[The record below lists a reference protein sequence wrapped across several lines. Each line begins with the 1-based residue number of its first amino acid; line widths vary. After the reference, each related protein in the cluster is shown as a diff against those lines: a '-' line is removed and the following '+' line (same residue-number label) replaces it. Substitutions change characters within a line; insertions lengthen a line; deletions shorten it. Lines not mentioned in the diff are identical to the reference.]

1 MMNML
6 YIYIY
11 ILVKHEMTCLTNILQ
26 CITIIIMYTEY
37 CNDDLS
43 CRPTRYGYGSNIN
56 DSTNCYWS
64 FSSCKQQSF
73 IEDCS
78 YVAQTWSIK

>member
-1 MMNML
+1 M
-6 YIYIY
+6 Y

-43 CRPTRYGYGSNIN
+43 GRPTRYGYGSNIN
-56 DSTNCYWS
+56 DSTNCCWS
-64 FSSCKQQSF
+64 SSSCKQKSF
-73 IEDCS
+73 IEDFYCL
-78 YVAQTWSIK
+78 AQAWSII